1 MKKETKEIYI
11 KEEKIRRYK
20 AAGRGTWSCYKET
33 LSSKDMDF
41 FRYAAT
47 KGYVI
52 FGNDAPR
59 GGKLGEYI
67 EVVKDFTRS
76 ELEEKKALEIKARDE
91 DLSKV
96 LKSTAIKTFTTIS
109 DIGSIKIDGACY
121 SNFYGDGEN
130 TIEIDECDFKEFK
143 TSEIL
148 TRRQIYNPKF
158 PITIVKFDEP
168 KTIEVSRCD
177 CDESLGVERIDNA
190 CGFVIWSRKAKVFV
204 AKCEKK

>member
-1 MKKETKEIYI
+1 MKKEIYI
-11 KEEKIRRYK
+11 KGEKIRRYK
-20 AAGRGTWSCYKET
+20 AAGNGSWSCYKET
-33 LSSKDMDF
+33 LSLKDMDF

-47 KGYVI
+47 KRFVV

-76 ELEEKKALEIKARDE
+76 ELEEKMALEIKARDKA
-91 DLSKV
+91 LSKV
-96 LKSTAIKTFTTIS
+96 LKSTVIKTFATSS
-109 DIGSIKIDGACY
+109 DVGSIKIDGACY
-121 SNFYGDGEN
+121 SNFDGDGEN
-130 TIEIDECDFKEFK
+130 TVEISECDFNEFK

-158 PITIVKFDEP
+158 PITIVKFDAP
-168 KTIEVSRCD
+168 KTIEVSLDD
-177 CDESLGVERIDNA
+177 CDESFGSERIDNA

-204 AKCEKK
+204 SKCEKK

>member
-1 MKKETKEIYI
+1 MKKNIY
-11 KEEKIRRYK
+11 KTGEKIRRYK
-20 AAGRGTWSCYKET
+20 AAGNGSWSCYKET

-47 KGYVI
+47 KGYVT
-52 FGNDAPR
+52 FGNDASR

-76 ELEEKKALEIKARDE
+76 ELEEKMALEIKARDE

-96 LKSTAIKTFTTIS
+96 LKGTVIKTFTTIS
-109 DIGSIKIDGACY
+109 DIGSIKIDGAYY
-121 SNFYGDGEN
+121 SNFYGAGEN

-158 PITIVKFDEP
+158 PITIVKFDAP
-168 KTIEVSRCD
+168 KTIEVSRYD
-177 CDESLGVERIDNA
+177 CDESLGSERIDNA
-190 CGFVIWSRKAKVFV
+190 CGFVIWSRKVKVFI
-204 AKCEKK
+204 AK

>member
-1 MKKETKEIYI
+1 MKKQIY
-11 KEEKIRRYK
+11 KKGEKIRRYK
-20 AAGRGTWSCYKET
+20 MADQGSWSCYKDA
-33 LSSKDMDF
+33 LSLKDMDF

-47 KGYVI
+47 KMYVT
-52 FGNDAPR
+52 FGNDSSR

-67 EVVKDFTRS
+67 EVVKDFTRA
-76 ELEEKKALEIKARDE
+76 ELEEKMSLEIKARDE
-91 DLSKV
+91 ALSRV
-96 LKSTAIKTFTTIS
+96 LKSTVIKTFATSS

-143 TSEIL
+143 TAKIL
-148 TRRQIYNPKF
+148 TRRQVFSPKF

-168 KTIEVSRCD
+168 KTIEVSLSD
-177 CDESLGVERIDNA
+177 CDESSGSERIDNA

-204 AKCEKK
+204 INKK

>member
-1 MKKETKEIYI
+1 MKKETKETYI
-11 KEEKIRRYK
+11 KGEKIRRYK
-20 AAGRGTWSCYKET
+20 AAGRGSWSCYKET

-41 FRYAAT
+41 LRYAAT
-47 KGYVI
+47 KRYVT

-67 EVVKDFTRS
+67 EVVKDFTRTELQEKMLS
-76 ELEEKKALEIKARDE
+76 EVKARDE
-91 DLSKV
+91 ALSKV
-96 LKSTAIKTFTTIS
+96 LKSTVVKTFATSS
-109 DIGSIKIDGACY
+109 DVGSIKIDGACY

-130 TIEIDECDFKEFK
+130 TVEVCECDFNEFK
-143 TSEIL
+143 SAETL
-148 TRRQIYNPKF
+148 TRRQVFSPKF

-177 CDESLGVERIDNA
+177 CDDSFGSERIDNA

-204 AKCEKK
+204 SKCEKK